1 MKFGKSGEVDESNER
16 METGTGWREWRSD
29 VRRMAEGIGGG
40 TLSGD
45 TGGNGPS
52 ESEDRTWGGEREAP

>member
-1 MKFGKSGEVDESNER
+1 MNQMREWR
-16 METGTGWREWRSD
+16 LGTGWREWRSD

-40 TLSGD
+40 TLRGD

-52 ESEDRTWGGEREAP
+52 ESEDRTWRGEREAP